1 MKKVKELLQHLQEII
16 LKGVAFASHIENIPC
31 TIVMPK
37 TASPAK
43 VSATKSY
50 GAKVILEGTTYDE
63 SWAYAQKIAIDAN
76 ATIIHAF
83 DDSHVIAGQ
92 GVIGLEIME
101 QLPNVDEI
109 YVPIGG
115 GGLVAGIITAV
126 KEKYPKVKIIGV
138 ESSAYPAMKKSLENN
153 SLETV
158 IGSTTIADGI
168 SVKNSWKISF

>member
-1 MKKVKELLQHLQEII
+1 MLRKYLQ
-16 LKGVAFASHIENIPC
+16 N
-31 TIVMPK
+31 T
-37 TASPAK
+37 
-43 VSATKSY
+43 
-50 GAKVILEGTTYDE
+50 
-63 SWAYAQKIAIDAN
+63 N
-76 ATIIHAF
+76 ATIVHAF

-115 GGLVAGIITAV
+115 GGLVAGIIV
-126 KEKYPKVKIIGV
+126 GSERKVIPKVKIIGV

-158 IGSTTIADGI
+158 EGDSTTIADGI
-168 SVKNSWKISF
+168 SVKTPGKLTFEYS